1 MYVIRNTCSV
11 IPSVFLLCQK
21 KNISVV
27 IFFNLANT
35 IQLALSVSG
44 SEMRKPFVCIETF
57 PLTTSSNNGL
67 SHFRMRAYQ
76 CAEGGDIFVQQKFWK
91 HKIFTKNLEQF
102 VFVFLTRGN
111 YAKHIFGASKHLLE
125 KEFVFLMRGNYAK
138 HSFIV
143 TNILETKNP
152 VCI

>member
-11 IPSVFLLCQK
+11 IPRFFFCCVEKF
-21 KNISVV
+21 ISVV

-35 IQLALSVSG
+35 IQLALSASG

-76 CAEGGDIFVQQKFWK
+76 CAGRGDIFVQQKQ
-91 HKIFTKNLEQF
+91 KIFTKKLGTVCICLFDERQLCKAG
-102 VFVFLTRGN
+102 V
-111 YAKHIFGASKHLLE
+111 
-125 KEFVFLMRGNYAK
+125 
-138 HSFIV
+138 
-143 TNILETKNP
+143 ILERERSEADAGN
-152 VCI
+152 CF